1 MILEVLYKLLFY
13 DFKVSP
19 CLPIFQPVE
28 VPLSGSTLIWSVSH
42 SSWFCVLFKPAE
54 GVRGTLAALPR
65 GFLYLMYSISNFGV
79 PLSHMQR
86 N

>member
-1 MILEVLYKLLFY
+1 MKSLFFFFCQEELDQVILEVLYKLLFC

-28 VPLSGSTLIWSVSH
+28 VPLNGSTLIWSVSH

-54 GVRGTLAALPR
+54 GVRG
-65 GFLYLMYSISNFGV
+65 
-79 PLSHMQR
+79 
-86 N
+86 